1 MNTTETSSEQPK
13 KSIYS
18 EFTSNHESLSTDDVL
33 LVTYDEE
40 TEDEDRKIQATQ
52 VVDCTVVA
60 MWGKTKEGK
69 DFISLIHKSSPSTVE
84 KLFKELGDEAQ
95 DSDLSYLVIP
105 GPESNKRAVARTK
118 AECLKLFAKAE
129 SEVDAGTGTGVK
141 LRIEQHERPYDKASV
156 LINGLPNGEV
166 QIITVCPNPED
177 IREKMA
183 NSEIAPNLANR
194 DKQ

>member
-1 MNTTETSSEQPK
+1 MSSTEISSEQPK

-18 EFTSNHESLSTDDVL
+18 EFTSSHENLLTDDVL

-40 TEDEDRKIQATQ
+40 TEDDDRKIQATQ
-52 VVDCTVVA
+52 VVDCTVIA

-69 DFISLIHKSSPSTVE
+69 NFVSLIHKSSPSTVE
-84 KLFKELGDEAQ
+84 KLFNELGDEAQ

-105 GPESNKRAVARTK
+105 GPESSKRVIAKTK
-118 AECLKLFAKAE
+118 EECKKLFAKAE
-129 SEVDAGTGTGVK
+129 AEIDTQTGGVN
-141 LRIEQHERPYDKASV
+141 LRIEQHERPYDKATV

-166 QIITVCPNPED
+166 QIITVCPSPED

-183 NSEIAPNLANR
+183 NSEITPNLANR